1 MYNRI
6 PNMDARVRQGSYID
20 PRTGNPQAMAEPAFN
35 MSGANTP
42 ASGQALNAPRGGED
56 ISFVPKQQNTQAT
69 MDMYTQDPG
78 RYQGLQGVPDWA
90 AQGPDDL
97 LRREMTGYSPDDML
111 GMYDRA
117 RQPEINPEYLQNF
130 KANSGIDMVEAEMG
144 DMRQLQQANQMLQ
157 GQRSYDGPRYGQPEE
172 RLPIGMREPRGE
184 PANLEA
190 IMAAMSPEDQQEAF
204 QRYENADRSIAQSLS
219 DDDLSEIN
227 RLLGANRFR

>member
-1 MYNRI
+1 
-6 PNMDARVRQGSYID
+6 
-20 PRTGNPQAMAEPAFN
+20 
-35 MSGANTP
+35 
-42 ASGQALNAPRGGED
+42 
-56 ISFVPKQQNTQAT
+56 

-144 DMRQLQQANQMLQ
+144 NMRQLQWWIMRFNGKQFATNKYDAYGKLMNKKSFPKFLPSTLCTLT
-157 GQRSYDGPRYGQPEE
+157 SY
-172 RLPIGMREPRGE
+172 
-184 PANLEA
+184 
-190 IMAAMSPEDQQEAF
+190 
-204 QRYENADRSIAQSLS
+204 
-219 DDDLSEIN
+219 
-227 RLLGANRFR
+227 